1 MARKHLSSSLSQRN
15 WQDMIYDGMT
25 DTYEDEIDYSGVEY
39 LDERYVSS
47 YMLEG
52 VNDCTEYIEDFY
64 NETEYWDEED
74 LKGKNYYRQLNK
86 DDQRYNNTY

>member
-52 VNDCTEYIEDFY
+52 INDCIEYIEDHDENTYWIKEDPKGKDFY
-64 NETEYWDEED
+64 KQWKKDEERHEI
-74 LKGKNYYRQLNK
+74 YI
-86 DDQRYNNTY
+86 